1 MDLRVCHGVAGDNRF
16 RISLLPGANADLR
29 GRLRRVVN
37 DENGLFEAAF
47 STPRPSPSIE
57 STTDVT
63 FISPQ
68 QAVRQIA
75 LAVLLCDV

>member
-29 GRLRRVVN
+29 
-37 DENGLFEAAF
+37 
-47 STPRPSPSIE
+47 
-57 STTDVT
+57 DVT